1 MKIIYKL
8 NLMKKLLNLIIL
20 YKIMQIMI
28 TNYKKKLNFKK
39 I

>member
-28 TNYKKKLNFKK
+28 KNYNKKLNFKK

>member
-20 YKIMQIMI
+20 YKIKQIMI
-28 TNYKKKLNFKK
+28 TNYNKKLNFKK